1 LAGRFQENEKV
12 AAMTKLE
19 VKGNQSLIAFLV
31 FAGATVFVYIVS
43 GIVTAT
49 SVSSWYQTLNK
60 PSFNPPDWIFAPV
73 WSVLFIMIAIAGSMA
88 WRRAKFYQRRRVLL
102 VFSTQLALNCLWSVL
117 FFGLQW
123 VGTALIEIIFLWASI
138 LWAMYV
144 FWPIDRRASIL
155 FAPYASWVTFA
166 IALNAAIWSLN

>member
-1 LAGRFQENEKV
+1 V
-12 AAMTKLE
+12 AAMIKLE
-19 VKGNQSLIAFLV
+19 TSGHRSLIAFLV
-31 FAGATVFVYIVS
+31 FAGATAFVYIVS

-60 PSFNPPDWIFAPV
+60 PSFNTPDWIFAPV
-73 WSVLFIMIAIAGSMA
+73 WSVLFVMIAIAGWMA
-88 WRRAKFYQRRRVLL
+88 LRRAKIYQRRLVLL
-102 VFSTQLALNCLWSVL
+102 VFSTQLLLNCLWSVL

-123 VGTALIEIIFLWASI
+123 VGTALVEIMLLWVSI

-144 FWPIDRRASIL
+144 FWPIDRRVTIL
-155 FAPYASWVTFA
+155 FAPYACWVTFA

>member
-1 LAGRFQENEKV
+1 
-12 AAMTKLE
+12 MIKLE
-19 VKGNQSLIAFLV
+19 TSGNRSLIAFLV
-31 FAGATVFVYIVS
+31 FAGATAFVYIVS

-73 WSVLFIMIAIAGSMA
+73 WSVLFVMIAIAGWMA
-88 WRRAKFYQRRRVLL
+88 LRRAKIYQRRLVLL
-102 VFSTQLALNCLWSVL
+102 VFSTQLLLNCLWSVL

-123 VGTALIEIIFLWASI
+123 VGTALVEIMLLWVSI

-144 FWPIDRRASIL
+144 FWPIDRRATIL
-155 FAPYASWVTFA
+155 FAPYACWVTFA